1 MNTAPAD
8 QRNNNG
14 ACAKP
19 KRISLNQKRALALR
33 ESHLRARWA
42 METLIDDIDEFD
54 LDEDLESIERD
65 IENQGRELLRAALQK
80 RIQLRADATPP
91 RCPTCGAPLKAIVS
105 KSIELLSRFGPITIR
120 RDYGRCP
127 KCKTWSAPA
136 DAILGAKGTNT
147 PRMAESLRTLGTV
160 VPPGQ
165 GETLSQLLWGMR
177 VDDARID
184 RELTRAGKE
193 AIEQRRKDDEKALD
207 TRGRWAVTERVAPAL
222 AKGSVM
228 IIMADA
234 FMTRERDDWGRSD
247 EIRAQGGKPERW
259 HESKV
264 GTIFLQDDCVVCGD
278 KSQRPVILRRS
289 FVATREG
296 AFAFGQMLFAE
307 AVRQGL
313 LLAREVYF
321 IADGGVWLWTIHKER
336 FAGSTGTIDYFHASQ
351 HLWAVARA
359 RCRDEDEA
367 REWVTPLLHQLRH
380 GGESGVL
387 STLEGLAQ
395 TIEEI
400 EADERDDDEK
410 TVLREWNYFASH
422 RDHLDYGSKA
432 SRGLPIGSGC
442 IESTCKQYQIRVK
455 RCGQFWSNRNLEGLL
470 CLYGKYLEACMN

>member
-8 QRNNNG
+8 QQNKNG
-14 ACAKP
+14 AVAKT
-19 KRISLNQKRALALR
+19 KRISLEEKRALALR

-65 IENQGRELLRAALQK
+65 IENQGRELLRAALEK
-80 RIQLRADATPP
+80 KIQLRADATPP
-91 RCPTCGAPLKAIVS
+91 RCPTCGAPLKSIVS

-136 DAILGAKGTNT
+136 DAILGAKGTNS
-147 PRMAESLRTLGTV
+147 PRMAETLRTLGTV

-165 GETLSQLLWGMR
+165 AETLSETLLGMR

-193 AIEQRRKDDEKALD
+193 AVEQRRKDDAEALD
-207 TRGRWAVTERVAPAL
+207 TRGRWEVTKRVSPPL
-222 AKGSVM
+222 VKDFTMV
-228 IIMADA
+228 IMADA

-247 EIRAQGGKPERW
+247 ELRSQGDKPKRW

-264 GTIFLQDDCVVCGD
+264 GTIFLLENRVVCGD
-278 KSQRPVILRRS
+278 TSERNAILRRS

-296 AFAFGQMLFAE
+296 PFEFGQMLYAE

-336 FAGSTGTIDYFHASQ
+336 FARSTGTLDNYHASH
-351 HLWAVARA
+351 HLWNVARA
-359 RCRDEDEA
+359 RCRDEEEA
-367 REWVTPLLHQLRH
+367 RNWVTPLLHQLRH

-387 STLEGLAQ
+387 STLEGLAEVVASLEPGNR
-395 TIEEI
+395 T
-400 EADERDDDEK
+400 DDEK
-410 TVLREWNYFASH
+410 TILREWNYFNSH
-422 RDHLDYGSKA
+422 REHLDYGSKS

-442 IESTCKQYQIRVK
+442 IESTCKQFQVRVK
-455 RCGQFWSNRNLEGLL
+455 RCGQFWTKPHLEGLL
-470 CLYGKYLEACMN
+470 CLYAKYLEACMN